1 MSSLNERMTL
11 ITLWSNSINCV
22 FFFLE
27 SKTISCM
34 QVFYASVFFF
44 NSVNINDFSVLF
56 HLRFSLLQK

>member
-34 QVFYASVFFF
+34 QVFYASVFFL
-44 NSVNINDFSVLF
+44 I
-56 HLRFSLLQK
+56 Q